1 MTPDDLS
8 AAEVLASIGQAV
20 IVTSLDRDILAWNP
34 GAEALFG
41 WTADEAVGR
50 TAPELGLSIAI
61 DDDEMILKTLA
72 AGGAWTGDY
81 LARCKDGSTV
91 LVHAVSSPIRDEQ
104 GHVVAVVSTSHDV
117 SERRLS
123 EEALREDRQ
132 RLRIAFESARM
143 GSWSWDLANG
153 VVEWDEA
160 MEARYGLRAGSFGGT
175 FDEFVARV
183 HPDDR
188 EWVISEIE
196 LARETGRNLAFEHRV
211 VWPDG
216 SEHWLEA
223 RGRPVYDNGTFVG
236 MVGVGIDADERKQLE
251 ALIRETSE
259 LRATADIAR
268 QLQEAERIAR
278 LGSWRWDAAT
288 DTTTVSAAM
297 ARMLGTPTVL
307 TGVEFADALTRV
319 AHPDDAPALADAQ
332 RDALRGRQRRYV
344 MEIRFVIDGETRSMV
359 HRGEIVFD
367 SDTLVEVRGTF
378 QDVTEQRRAEETL
391 LATRERLAAERR
403 AVEVLH
409 ETLIRPRFPAH
420 ASLDFAARYVAAE
433 HDLEVG
439 GDWYDAFALPDGHV
453 MVAVGDVSGHG
464 VDSAR
469 LMAKLR
475 HSTRAY
481 ACIEDDLSR
490 MLSWLDR
497 FLVQFRDDDAQIAT
511 LCLARLDPATGTM
524 EVASAGHP
532 PALLVRER
540 DTEFLSVR
548 PGPPLG
554 TDSPPHAYEVA
565 GGALETGT
573 TLLLYTDGLVERR
586 DESLE
591 DGLERLRA
599 ASRAT
604 GESSDTTELCE
615 AVIRACLADSARED
629 DVCILAVHRSDPAAA
644 NP

>member
-1 MTPDDLS
+1 MNPDDLS
-8 AAEVLASIGQAV
+8 AARVLESIGQAV
-20 IVTSLDRDILAWNP
+20 IVTSIDRDILAWNP

-41 WTADEAVGR
+41 WTADEAIGR
-50 TAPELGLSIAI
+50 TSPQLGMSVAV
-61 DDDEMILKTLA
+61 DDDETILKTLA
-72 AGGAWTGDY
+72 AGRVWAGDY

-91 LVHAVSSPIRDEQ
+91 LVHAVSAPIRDDD
-104 GHVVAVVSTSHDV
+104 GRVVAVVSTSHDV

-143 GSWSWDLANG
+143 GSWSWDLATG
-153 VVEWDEA
+153 LIEWDEA
-160 MEARYGLRAGSFGGT
+160 MEARYGLRTGSFGGT
-175 FDEFVARV
+175 FEEFVSRV

-188 EWVISEIE
+188 EWVIREIDS
-196 LARETGRNLAFEHRV
+196 AREAGRNLAFEHRV

-223 RGRPVYDNGTFVG
+223 RGRPVYDDGTLVG

-251 ALIRETSE
+251 ALMRETSE
-259 LRATADIAR
+259 LRATAEIAR

-278 LGSWRWDAAT
+278 LGSWRWEAAT
-288 DTTTVSAAM
+288 NTATVSAGM
-297 ARMLGTPTVL
+297 AQMLGTPTVL
-307 TGVEFADALTRV
+307 TGVEFAEALNRL
-319 AHPDDAPALADAQ
+319 AHPDDASVLTKAGN
-332 RDALRGRQRRYV
+332 DALRARQRRYV
-344 MEIRFVIDGETRSMV
+344 MEVRFVVDGQTRTMV
-359 HRGEIVFD
+359 HRGEVVYNGD
-367 SDTLVEVRGTF
+367 ALVEVRGTF
-378 QDVTEQRRAEETL
+378 QDVSEQRRAEEIL

-439 GDWYDAFALPDGHV
+439 GDWYDAFALPYGGV

-481 ACIEDDLSR
+481 GCIEHDLSR
-490 MLSWLDR
+490 LLTWLDR
-497 FLVQFRDDDAQIAT
+497 FLVQFRDDDSQIAT
-511 LCLARLDPATGTM
+511 LFVARLDPATGM
-524 EVASAGHP
+524 MSVASAGHP
-532 PALLVRER
+532 PALLVGER
-540 DTEFLSVR
+540 DSQFLAVR

-554 TDSPPHAYEVA
+554 TDSAPHAYEVSHA
-565 GGALETGT
+565 ELTRGS
-573 TLLLYTDGLVERR
+573 TLVLYTDGLVERR
-586 DESLE
+586 DESLVS
-591 DGLERLRA
+591 GLERLRVASLA
-599 ASRAT
+599 ANGARDAK
-604 GESSDTTELCE
+604 ELCE
-615 AVIRACLADSARED
+615 QVIEACLADSARED
-629 DVCILAVHRSDPAAA
+629 DVCILAVHRSDPAL
-644 NP
+644 P

>member
-1 MTPDDLS
+1 MTPDDVT
-8 AAEVLASIGQAV
+8 AARILESMGQAV
-20 IVTSLDRDILAWNP
+20 IVTSIDRDIVAWNQ

-50 TAPELGLSIAI
+50 TAPELGLSVAV
-61 DDDEMILKTLA
+61 DDDEMILKTLS
-72 AGGAWTGDY
+72 AGRPWTGDY

-91 LVHAVSSPIRDEQ
+91 LVHAVSAPVRDER
-104 GHVVAVVSTSHDV
+104 GRVVAVVSTSHDV

-132 RLRIAFESARM
+132 RLRLAFESARM
-143 GSWSWDLANG
+143 GSWSWDLATG

-175 FDEFVARV
+175 FEEFLSRV

-188 EWVISEIE
+188 EWVI
-196 LARETGRNLAFEHRV
+196 REVEHAQEEGRNLAFEHRV

-223 RGRPVYDNGTFVG
+223 RGRPVYDNGALVG

-259 LRATADIAR
+259 LRATAEIAR

-278 LGSWRWDAAT
+278 LGSWRWDSVTNTA
-288 DTTTVSAAM
+288 TVSAEM

-307 TGVEFADALTRV
+307 TGVEFADALSRL
-319 AHPDDAPALADAQ
+319 AHPDDAPLLTQTRD
-332 RDALRGRQRRYV
+332 DALRARQRRYL
-344 MEIRFVIDGETRSMV
+344 MEVRFVVDRETRAMV
-359 HRGEIVFD
+359 HRGEIVYD
-367 SDTLVEVRGTF
+367 GDTLVEVRGTF
-378 QDVTEQRRAEETL
+378 QDVTEQRRAEEIL

-439 GDWYDAFALPDGHV
+439 GDWYDAFAVPDGHV

-481 ACIEDDLSR
+481 ACIERDLAQ
-490 MLSWLDR
+490 MLTWLDR
-497 FLVQFRDDDAQIAT
+497 FLVQFRDDDSQIAT
-511 LCLARLDPATGTM
+511 LFLARLDPATGM
-524 EVASAGHP
+524 MDVASAGHP
-532 PALLVRER
+532 PALLVREH
-540 DTEFLSVR
+540 DSEFLPVT

-554 TDSPPHAYEVA
+554 TDSAPDAYDVSAAE
-565 GGALETGT
+565 LELAS
-573 TLLLYTDGLVERR
+573 TLVLYTDGLVERR
-586 DESLE
+586 HENLE
-591 DGLERLRA
+591 AGLERLRV
-599 ASRAT
+599 ASRAV
-604 GESSDTTELCE
+604 GEAPAGDLCE
-615 AVIRACLADSARED
+615 RVIRACLADSARED
-629 DVCILAVHRSDPAAA
+629 DVCILAVHRSDPARAGR
-644 NP
+644 